1 MKQQDN
7 FSIFMYKKYIWSD
20 LILVMSVNYWFNDF
34 CLIVLLEA
42 PDTVLIERVMG
53 KRIDPETGG
62 KYLQL
67 FQIYCLQTI
76 SLS

>member
-1 MKQQDN
+1 
-7 FSIFMYKKYIWSD
+7 
-20 LILVMSVNYWFNDF
+20 MSVNYLFNDF

-67 FQIYCLQTI
+67 F
-76 SLS
+76 